1 MSSVTRKFSGSS
13 VLHPFLI
20 LCSNGVPLG
29 RNDTNLPVG
38 NPCKATAPHTPWPLG
53 PPEAY
58 CHRKDLVTATLLLP
72 SFDLHPTVVFPAWAA
87 SSGAVSPHA
96 GLWNWPRAG
105 PLLFPSTTA
114 PDCGLP
120 WSFPFP
126 THRRVPFQKATVTK
140 DPAADEHSAS
150 HGPPTK
156 MTGWLQTPSGSTSR

>member
-29 RNDTNLPVG
+29 KNDTDLPVG

-58 CHRKDLVTATLLLP
+58 FHRKDLVTANFLLP

-87 SSGAVSPHA
+87 SSGVVSPHA
-96 GLWNWPRAG
+96 GLWNWPRPG
-105 PLLFPSTTA
+105 HYFFPPPLHLTVAFPAPFLFPLTGESLFRKLRLRRTLQLMST
-114 PDCGLP
+114 LP
-120 WSFPFP
+120 L
-126 THRRVPFQKATVTK
+126 
-140 DPAADEHSAS
+140 
-150 HGPPTK
+150 
-156 MTGWLQTPSGSTSR
+156 WLQTPSGSTSR